1 MEAAGAAKEAEAAA
15 EEEEGHDELGRG
27 EYPPPDP
34 GEASDT
40 EELAVMFAE
49 MREAV
54 PSRCRW

>member
-15 EEEEGHDELGRG
+15 AEEEGHDELGRG

-40 EELAVMFAE
+40 DELAVMFAE

-54 PSRCRW
+54 P

>member
-1 MEAAGAAKEAEAAA
+1 MAAAA
-15 EEEEGHDELGRG
+15 EEEKGHDDVGLG

-54 PSRCRW
+54 S

>member
-1 MEAAGAAKEAEAAA
+1 MEAAGAAKAAEAAPEAAAA
-15 EEEEGHDELGRG
+15 EEKGHDELGLG

-54 PSRCRW
+54 S

>member
-1 MEAAGAAKEAEAAA
+1 MEAAGAAKAAEAAA
-15 EEEEGHDELGRG
+15 EEEEGHDELGLG

-49 MREAV
+49 MREAM
-54 PSRCRW
+54 P